1 MSPCRARYVS
11 FFFLS
16 SSKYE
21 KKTADDIATVREI
34 LSELLRVENKHDQL
48 DLDKLCQEN
57 ELNSESELKAV
68 ALLKSIWPRLRVE
81 KETELVVHCKTEPWN
96 CYMPQPDFTIHDLEW
111 SKPKEMEDIFTDFC
125 PDEDWSVDELQERYG
140 PLEDDGE
147 DGDKEG
153 TYSLASVTIEV
164 YVLSLQ
170 PEESD
175 DESESDEEQA

>member
-1 MSPCRARYVS
+1 
-11 FFFLS
+11 
-16 SSKYE
+16 
-21 KKTADDIATVREI
+21 
-34 LSELLRVENKHDQL
+34 
-48 DLDKLCQEN
+48 
-57 ELNSESELKAV
+57 
-68 ALLKSIWPRLRVE
+68 
-81 KETELVVHCKTEPWN
+81 
-96 CYMPQPDFTIHDLEW
+96 MPQPEFAIHYLEW

-125 PDEDWSVDELQERYG
+125 PEEDWSVDELQERYG

-175 DESESDEEQA
+175 DESESDEEQT